1 MQCPPT
7 PQPGWRMFTRGCL
20 LAKLINSQT
29 LIPALS
35 QMRDN
40 SFANA
45 ICTSRE
51 EFSVSLHISAVLQL
65 VRCSVPCT
73 N

>member
-7 PQPGWRMFTRGCL
+7 PQLGCKIFTLGCL
-20 LAKLINSQT
+20 LAKSISSHT

-35 QMRDN
+35 QIKDN
-40 SFANA
+40 SLANA

-51 EFSVSLHISAVLQL
+51 EFSVNLHISAVLQ
-65 VRCSVPCT
+65 SVL
-73 N
+73 